1 MIYILIYIW
10 CFRYCQMLY
19 ALDHLQ
25 SYQDMKLISAEAL
38 KIYPADSTLQH
49 LQRHATRSYEMKR
62 NAVNVMSLCDTT
74 KWMVIKMGKV
84 LLKPYPWASRVN
96 TRTKMTIEVA
106 NNTLG
111 KCSKVLRIQPSTVDI
126 SGSHEISY
134 GMFATKDIHAG
145 DIVLES
151 SPVLCVKKSQLRQHK
166 NLLDS
171 LIWKRKIGSEMTGTC
186 FNCFGSLRCAS
197 RKYGF
202 VCCAHLY
209 FCSRECRN
217 IAQQYYHEGLCGMD
231 ISHIYADAEGEKCF
245 PSGPEISKVVWL
257 RLLATCKQG
266 GGHPL
271 QHPLVAHLVS
281 HEAQADDPW
290 SLETRVI
297 TPLKILHKL
306 GVDIFA
312 DKCFDTWI
320 LETLWYV
327 NLPQK
332 LFSIQLMYIHRQR
345 FRINAVGGLGE
356 ENEYECWVDGSYAM
370 FNHSCENPPM
380 ICLIHTG
387 SGSKFQCRAGRE
399 IKKGEEVFVCYIEEL
414 SKSTEERRQMLNGW
428 LSGDCMCRR
437 CLLG

>member
-1 MIYILIYIW
+1 MLFILTYVW
-10 CFRYCQMLY
+10 CFRYSQLLY

-38 KIYPADSTLQH
+38 KMYPADSTLQQ
-49 LQRHATRSYEMKR
+49 LQRHATQSYEMKR
-62 NAVNVMSLCDTT
+62 NAVNAMSLCDKT
-74 KWMVIKMGKV
+74 KWMIIEMGKV
-84 LLKPYPWASRVN
+84 LLKPYPWASEVN
-96 TRTKMTIEVA
+96 TRTEKSIEVA
-106 NNTLG
+106 NNTLS

-126 SGSHEISY
+126 SGSDEISY

-145 DIVLES
+145 GIVLES
-151 SPVLCVKKSQLRQHK
+151 SPALCAKGSQLGQHK

-171 LIWKRKIGSEMTGTC
+171 LIWKSKIGLDMTGSC
-186 FNCFGSLRCAS
+186 FNCFGSLTGAS

-202 VCCAHLY
+202 MCCAHLY
-209 FCSRECRN
+209 FCSKECRD
-217 IAQQYYHEGLCGMD
+217 IAQQYYHEGQCGID
-231 ISHIYADAEGEKCF
+231 ISDIYTDAGEEKCF
-245 PSGPEISKVVWL
+245 PSGPEMSKMIWL

-271 QHPLVAHLVS
+271 QQPLVAHLVS

-297 TPLKILHKL
+297 TPLKILHML

-320 LETLWYV
+320 LETLW
-327 NLPQK
+327 
-332 LFSIQLMYIHRQR
+332 QR

-356 ENEYECWVDGSYAM
+356 GNEYECWVDGSYAM
-370 FNHSCENPPM
+370 FNHSCEDPPM
-380 ICLIHTG
+380 LCLIHIG
-387 SGSKFQCRAGRE
+387 PGSKFQCRAERE
-399 IKKGEEVFVCYIEEL
+399 IEKGEEVFVCYIEEL

-428 LSGDCMCRR
+428 LSGDCQCKR